1 MPHRRTL
8 FPDVEGDGHGIVDP
22 IVMTIDE
29 TAGGPVTEP
38 SGDHPLGHHG
48 YIGTSLTPRR
58 LGAAFAVF
66 FLMLAGLT
74 ARAGYLELHKGEEYR
89 SLAEGNRL
97 RIAAVP
103 AERGVIHDRNGVLLV
118 RNVPAFTLTVTP
130 ADLPRDAEERSDLVV
145 RIAESV
151 GITPVDVEKALRNY
165 PSNLASPVPIKEH
178 LEYEQAVRLDIA
190 SGHMPGVS
198 LKAGTKREILL
209 QPEGTSQP
217 IMSLSHVIGYQG
229 RINEAEYARLRDEGY
244 LPTDAIGKTGVESSY
259 ETELRGTY
267 GRKQIEVDAL
277 GREQKVLASDDPV
290 QGMDVTLAIDAKLQA
305 EAERSLK
312 ASAGLNGRGRAS
324 AVAMDPK
331 TGEILALVSLPGY
344 DANMFARGISSKEYK
359 ELLEDPNQPLYPRA
373 VSGLFPPGSTAK
385 LVVAAA
391 ALAEELVT
399 TGTTVRSTGGIRY
412 GAWFFPDW
420 KPGGHGVTN
429 VVKAIAESVNTFFY
443 AVGGGWEHIE
453 GLGIERI
460 ERYYRLF
467 GVGER
472 LGIDLPGEGKGF
484 VPSAAWKERVKD
496 EPWYIGD
503 TYHVSIG
510 QGDLLSTPLQVA
522 AWTAVFANGGD
533 LVTPHVVKQIRSD
546 RTIRRIEPEPVAR
559 QVVAPEVVEIVRR
572 GMRETALTGSARSL
586 STSAWPM
593 AGKTGTAQWR
603 EGEPTHAWFTGF
615 APYDDPQIVVTV
627 LIEAGGEGSRA
638 ATPVARDIMEAWL
651 RPRDESVPA
660 PANAPA
666 PAPAAAVGPVAAPV
680 DAATSTAL

>member
-1 MPHRRTL
+1 MPQRHTL
-8 FPDVEGDGHGIVDP
+8 FPDVEVEGHFVDP

-48 YIGTSLTPRR
+48 YIGTSLSSRK
-58 LGAAFAVF
+58 LAVSFGVF
-66 FLMLAGLT
+66 FLGLLALT
-74 ARAGYLELHKGEEYR
+74 ARAGYLDLRKGDEYR

-97 RIAAVP
+97 RIVATP

-118 RNVPAFTLTVTP
+118 RNVPDFTLTVTP
-130 ADLPRDAEERSDLVV
+130 ADLPKDEKERADLVV

-151 GITPVDVEKALRNY
+151 GVTPVDVEKALRNY
-165 PSNLASPVPIKEH
+165 PSNLASAVPIKEH

-198 LKAGTKREILL
+198 LKTGSKREILL
-209 QPEGTSQP
+209 QPEGIKTP

-229 RINEAEYARLRDEGY
+229 RVNESEYARLKDSGY
-244 LPTDAIGKTGVESSY
+244 LPTDAIGKTGVEASY
-259 ETELRGTY
+259 ETQLRGTY

-277 GREQKVLASDDPV
+277 GREQKILASDDPI

-324 AVAMDPK
+324 AVAMNPK
-331 TGEILALVSLPGY
+331 TGEILALVSLPSY
-344 DANMFARGISSKEYK
+344 DANLFARGISSKEYK
-359 ELLEDPNQPLYPRA
+359 DLLEDPNQPLYPRA

-385 LVVAAA
+385 LMVAAA
-391 ALAEELVT
+391 ALAEKVIT
-399 TGTTVRSTGGIRY
+399 TSTTVRSTGGIRY

-429 VVKAIAESVNTFFY
+429 VTKAIAESVNSFFY
-443 AVGGGWEHIE
+443 AIGGGYEQIE
-453 GLGIERI
+453 GLGIARLGA
-460 ERYYRLF
+460 YYRKF
-467 GVGER
+467 GIGEK

-484 VPSAAWKERVKD
+484 VPDEAWKARVKD

-510 QGDLLSTPLQVA
+510 QGDLLTTPLQVA

-533 LVTPHVVKQIRSD
+533 LVTPHVVKQVRSTK
-546 RTIRRIEPEPVAR
+546 TIERIEPPPVAR
-559 QVVAPEVVEIVRR
+559 QVVPKEVVDIVRR
-572 GMRETALTGSARSL
+572 GMRETVLSGSARSL
-586 STSAWPM
+586 QSSPWPM

-603 EGEPTHAWFTGF
+603 IGEPTHAWFTGF

-627 LIEAGGEGSRA
+627 LIEAGGEGSHS

-651 RPRDESVPA
+651 RPRDA
-660 PANAPA
+660 A
-666 PAPAAAVGPVAAPV
+666 APAAKPAVKPV

>member
-8 FPDVEGDGHGIVDP
+8 FPDVEGGGHGFVDQ
-22 IVMTIDE
+22 VMLTIDE

-48 YIGTSLTPRR
+48 YIGTSLTPRK
-58 LGAAFAVF
+58 LAAVFAVF
-66 FLMLAGLT
+66 FLMLCAL
-74 ARAGYLELHKGEEYR
+74 AVRAANLDLRNGKEYR
-89 SLAEGNRL
+89 SKAEGNRL
-97 RIAAVP
+97 RVVAVP
-103 AERGVIHDRNGVLLV
+103 SERGVIYDRNGTLLV
-118 RNVPAFTLTVTP
+118 RNVPDFTLTITP
-130 ADLPRDAEERSDLVV
+130 ADLPRDEKERADLVV

-151 GITPVDVEKALRNY
+151 GVTPVDVEKALRNY
-165 PSNLASPVPIKEH
+165 PSNLASAVPIKEH

-209 QPEGTSQP
+209 QPEGASTP
-217 IMSLSHVIGYQG
+217 IMSLSHIIGYQG
-229 RINEAEYARLRDEGY
+229 RVNEAEYARLREKGY
-244 LPTDAIGKTGVESSY
+244 QPTDAIGKTGVESSY
-259 ETELRGTY
+259 ETQLRGSY
-267 GRKQIEVDAL
+267 GRKQIEVDAF
-277 GREQKVLASDDPV
+277 GREQKILASDDPV

-312 ASAGLNGRGRAS
+312 ASAARNGRGRAS

-331 TGEILALVSLPGY
+331 TGEILALVSLPSY
-344 DANMFARGISSKEYK
+344 DANLFARGIGSKEYK
-359 ELLEDPNQPLYPRA
+359 DLLEDPNQPLYPRA

-391 ALAEELVT
+391 ALAEEIVT
-399 TGTTVRSTGGIRY
+399 LGTTVRSSGGIRY

-420 KPGGHGVTN
+420 KPGGHGTTN
-429 VVKAIAESVNTFFY
+429 VVKAIAQSVNTFFY

-453 GLGIERI
+453 GLGIARLET
-460 ERYYRLF
+460 YYRKF
-467 GVGER
+467 GVGEK

-484 VPSAAWKERVKD
+484 VPDEAWKERVKD

-503 TYHVSIG
+503 TYHIAIG

-533 LVTPHVVKQIRSD
+533 LIRPHVVKQVRST
-546 RTIRRIEPEPVAR
+546 RTVERIAPEPVAR
-559 QVVAPEVVEIVRR
+559 QVVSQEVVDIVRR
-572 GMRETALTGSARSL
+572 GMRETAISGSARSL
-586 STSAWPM
+586 SSSPWPM

-651 RPRDESVPA
+651 RPRETAVTTVKPA
-660 PANAPA
+660 PK
-666 PAPAAAVGPVAAPV
+666 PV

>member
-8 FPDVEGDGHGIVDP
+8 FPDVDGDGHGYVDQ
-22 IVMTIDE
+22 VVLTIDE

-48 YIGTSLTPRR
+48 YIGTSLSARK
-58 LGAAFAVF
+58 LAVSFGVF
-66 FLMLAGLT
+66 FLMLAGLA
-74 ARAGYLELHKGEEYR
+74 ARAGYLDLHKGVEYR

-97 RIAAVP
+97 RIVSVP
-103 AERGVIHDRNGVLLV
+103 AERGVIYDRNGTLLV
-118 RNVPAFTLTVTP
+118 RNVPDFTLTVTP
-130 ADLPRDAEERSDLVV
+130 ADIPRDGKERADLVV

-151 GITPVDVEKALRNY
+151 GVTPVDVEKALRNY
-165 PSNLASPVPIKEH
+165 PSNLASAVPIKEH

-209 QPEGTSQP
+209 QPEGADRP

-229 RINEAEYARLRDEGY
+229 RVNEAEYARLRETGY

-259 ETELRGTY
+259 ETQLRGTY
-267 GRKQIEVDAL
+267 GRKKVEVDVL
-277 GREQKVLASDDPV
+277 GREQKIIASDDPT
-290 QGMDVTLAIDAKLQA
+290 QGMDLTLSIDAKLQA

-344 DANMFARGISSKEYK
+344 DANVFARGISAKEYRT
-359 ELLEDPNQPLYPRA
+359 LLEDPNQPLYPRA

-385 LVVAAA
+385 LMVAAA
-391 ALAEELVT
+391 ALAEEVVSL
-399 TGTTVRSTGGIRY
+399 GTTVRSTGGIRY

-420 KPGGHGVTN
+420 KPGGHGTTN
-429 VVKAIAESVNTFFY
+429 VIKAIAESVNTFFY

-453 GLGIERI
+453 GLGVARLGE
-460 ERYYRLF
+460 YYRKF
-467 GVGER
+467 GVGAR

-484 VPSAAWKERVKD
+484 VPDEAWKERVKE

-522 AWTAVFANGGD
+522 AWTAVFANGGA
-533 LVTPHVVKQIRSD
+533 LVRPHVVKQVRSN
-546 RTIRRIEPEPVAR
+546 RTIERVEPEPVTR
-559 QVVAPEVVEIVRR
+559 QVVSQEVVDIVRR
-572 GMRETALTGSARSL
+572 GMRETVLSGSARSL
-586 STSAWPM
+586 QSSPWPM

-615 APYDDPQIVVTV
+615 APYDDPRIVVTV

-651 RPRDESVPA
+651 RPRNDAVPA
-660 PANAPA
+660 AE
-666 PAPAAAVGPVAAPV
+666 PV
-680 DAATSTAL
+680 DASTSTRL

>member
-1 MPHRRTL
+1 MRRTTL
-8 FPDVEGDGHGIVDP
+8 FPDIEGVHGSVDP
-22 IVMTIDE
+22 SILTIDE

-48 YIGTSLTPRR
+48 FIGTSLSPRR
-58 LGAAFAVF
+58 LAAVFAIF
-66 FLMLAGLT
+66 FLMLGGLT
-74 ARAGYLELHKGEEYR
+74 ARAAYLELHEGEKYR
-89 SLAEGNRL
+89 SKAEGNRL

-103 AERGVIHDRNGVLLV
+103 SERGVIHDRNGVLLV
-118 RNVPAFTLTVTP
+118 RNVPDFTLTVTP
-130 ADLPRDAEERSDLVV
+130 ADLPRDEKARSDLVV

-165 PSNLASPVPIKEH
+165 PANLASPVPIKEH

-198 LKAGTKREILL
+198 LKAGSKREILL
-209 QPEGTSQP
+209 QPEGAAAP

-229 RINEAEYARLRDEGY
+229 RINEAEYARLKESGY
-244 LPTDAIGKTGVESSY
+244 LPTDAIGKTGVEASY

-267 GRKQIEVDAL
+267 GRKQIEVDVL
-277 GREQKVLASDDPV
+277 GREQKILASDDPI

-312 ASAGLNGRGRAS
+312 ASAGRNGRGRAS

-331 TGEILALVSLPGY
+331 TGEILALVSLPSY
-344 DANMFARGISSKEYK
+344 DANLFARGISSKEYR
-359 ELLEDPNQPLYPRA
+359 ELLEDPNQPLFPRA

-385 LVVAAA
+385 LVIAAA
-391 ALAEELVT
+391 ALAEDLVNV
-399 TGTTVRSTGGIRY
+399 GTTVRSSGGIRY

-453 GLGIERI
+453 GLGIARI
-460 ERYYRLF
+460 EAYYRKF

-484 VPSAAWKERVKD
+484 VPNEAWKERVKD

-533 LVTPHVVKQIRSD
+533 LVQPHVVKQVRSD
-546 RTIRRIEPEPVAR
+546 KTIRRIEPEPVAR
-559 QVVAPEVVEIVRR
+559 QVVEPEVVEIVRR
-572 GMRETALTGSARSL
+572 GMRETAISGSARSL
-586 STSAWPM
+586 SSSPWPM

-603 EGEPTHAWFTGF
+603 DGEPTHAWFTGF

-627 LIEAGGEGSRA
+627 LVEAGGEGSRA

-651 RPRDESVPA
+651 RPRDPA
-660 PANAPA
+660 PASPNSA
-666 PAPAAAVGPVAAPV
+666 APAASAPI
-680 DAATSTAL
+680 DAASSTAL

>member
-1 MPHRRTL
+1 MPQRHTL
-8 FPDVEGDGHGIVDP
+8 FPDVEGEGHGFVDP
-22 IVMTIDE
+22 LVMTIDE
-29 TAGGPVTEP
+29 TAGGPMAEA
-38 SGDHPLGHHG
+38 SSDHPLGHHG
-48 YIGTSLTPRR
+48 YIGTSLSGRK
-58 LGAAFAVF
+58 LGVSFGVF
-66 FLMLAGLT
+66 FLMLGGLT
-74 ARAGYLELHKGEEYR
+74 ARAGFLDIHKGDEYR

-97 RIAAVP
+97 RIVAIP

-118 RNVPAFTLTVTP
+118 RNVPDFTLTVTP
-130 ADLPRDAEERSDLVV
+130 ADLPKDEKERADLVV

-151 GITPVDVEKALRNY
+151 GVTPVDVEKALRNY
-165 PSNLASPVPIKEH
+165 PSNLASAVPIKEH

-209 QPEGTSQP
+209 QPEGTDRP

-229 RINEAEYARLRDEGY
+229 RINEGEYARLKESGY
-244 LPTDAIGKTGVESSY
+244 LPTDAIGKSGVEASY
-259 ETELRGTY
+259 ETQLRGTY
-267 GRKQIEVDAL
+267 GRKQIEVDAF
-277 GREQKVLASDDPV
+277 GREQKILASDDPT

-324 AVAMDPK
+324 AIAMNPK

-359 ELLEDPNQPLYPRA
+359 DLLEDPNQPLFPRA

-391 ALAEELVT
+391 ALTEKVVSI
-399 TGTTVRSTGGIRY
+399 GTTVRSTGGIRY

-429 VVKAIAESVNTFFY
+429 VIKAIAESVNTFFY
-443 AVGGGWEHIE
+443 AVGGGYEQIG
-453 GLGIERI
+453 GLGIARLET
-460 ERYYRLF
+460 YYRKF
-467 GVGER
+467 GIGEK

-484 VPSAAWKERVKD
+484 VPNEAWKERVKD
-496 EPWYIGD
+496 EAWYIGD

-533 LVTPHVVKQIRSD
+533 LVTPHVVKQVRSD
-546 RTIRRIEPEPVAR
+546 KTIQRIEPEPAAR
-559 QVVAPEVVEIVRR
+559 QVVPKEVVDIVRR
-572 GMRETALTGSARSL
+572 GMRETVLSGSARSL
-586 STSAWPM
+586 QAMPWPA

-603 EGEPTHAWFTGF
+603 DGEPTHAWFTGF

-651 RPRDESVPA
+651 RPRDA
-660 PANAPA
+660 AAPA
-666 PAPAAAVGPVAAPV
+666 PKPAAKPV
-680 DAATSTAL
+680 DAASSTAL

>member
-1 MPHRRTL
+1 MLDPRTL
-8 FPDVEGDGHGIVDP
+8 FPDVEGDGHGFVDP
-22 IVMTIDE
+22 LVMTIDE

-48 YIGTSLTPRR
+48 YIGTSLSSGK
-58 LGAAFAVF
+58 LAVSFAVF
-66 FLMLAGLT
+66 FLMLSALA
-74 ARAGYLELHKGEEYR
+74 ARAAYLDLRMGEEYR
-89 SLAEGNRL
+89 AQAEGNRL

-103 AERGVIHDRNGVLLV
+103 SERGVIYDRNGVLLV
-118 RNVPAFTLTVTP
+118 RNVPDFTLTVTP
-130 ADLPRDAEERSDLVV
+130 ADLPRDAAERADLVV

-178 LEYEQAVRLDIA
+178 LEYEQAVALDIA

-209 QPEGTSQP
+209 QPEGVAAP

-229 RINEAEYARLRDEGY
+229 RINEAEYARLKESGY
-244 LPTDAIGKTGVESSY
+244 LPTDAIGKSGVESSY
-259 ETELRGTY
+259 ETQLRGTY
-267 GRKQIEVDAL
+267 GRKQIEVDAF
-277 GREQKVLASDDPV
+277 GREQKILASDEPV
-290 QGMDVTLAIDAKLQA
+290 QGMDLTLSIDAKLQA
-305 EAERSLK
+305 VAERSLK

-324 AVAMDPK
+324 AVAMNPK
-331 TGEILALVSLPGY
+331 TGEILALVSLPSF
-344 DANMFARGISSKEYK
+344 DANVFARGITSKEYK
-359 ELLEDPNQPLYPRA
+359 ALLEDPNQPLFPRA

-385 LVVAAA
+385 LMVAAA
-391 ALAEELVT
+391 ALAEKVVT

-420 KPGGHGVTN
+420 KPGGHGTTN
-429 VVKAIAESVNTFFY
+429 VIKAIAESVNTFFY
-443 AVGGGWEHIE
+443 AAGGGWEHIE
-453 GLGIERI
+453 GLGIA
-460 ERYYRLF
+460 RLGAYFKKF
-467 GVGER
+467 GIGER

-484 VPSAAWKERVKD
+484 VPDEAWKERVKD

-522 AWTAVFANGGD
+522 EWTSVFANGGD
-533 LVTPHVVKQIRSD
+533 LVRPHVVKQIRSD
-546 RTIRRIEPEPVAR
+546 RTIERVEPDPIAR
-559 QVVAPEVVEIVRR
+559 QIVPKDVVDIVRR
-572 GMRETALTGSARSL
+572 GMRETVLTGSARSL
-586 STSAWPM
+586 QTSPWPM

-603 EGEPTHAWFTGF
+603 DGEPTHAWFTGF
-615 APYDDPQIVVTV
+615 APYDDPEIVVSV

-651 RPRDESVPA
+651 RPRDEPVRPAA
-660 PANAPA
+660 PAVEAPA
-666 PAPAAAVGPVAAPV
+666 KPVSAPV
-680 DAATSTAL
+680 DATTSTPL

>member
-1 MPHRRTL
+1 MPRRHTL
-8 FPDVEGDGHGIVDP
+8 FPDVEGDGHGFIDP

-48 YIGTSLTPRR
+48 YIGTSLSHRK
-58 LGAAFAVF
+58 LAVSFGVF

-74 ARAGYLELHKGEEYR
+74 ARAGYLDLHRGEEYR
-89 SLAEGNRL
+89 SKAEGNRL
-97 RIAAVP
+97 RIVAVP
-103 AERGVIHDRNGVLLV
+103 SERGVIHDRNGVLLV
-118 RNVPAFTLTVTP
+118 RNVPDFTLTVTP
-130 ADLPRDAEERSDLVV
+130 ADLPRDEKERADLVV
-145 RIAESV
+145 RVAESV

-165 PSNLASPVPIKEH
+165 PSNLASAVPIKEH
-178 LEYEQAVRLDIA
+178 LDYEQAVRLDIE

-209 QPEGTSQP
+209 QPEGTDRP

-229 RINEAEYARLRDEGY
+229 RINEAEYAALKESGY
-244 LPTDAIGKTGVESSY
+244 LPTDAIGKSGVESSY
-259 ETELRGTY
+259 ETRLRGTY
-267 GRKQIEVDAL
+267 GRKQIEVDAF
-277 GREQKVLASDDPV
+277 GREQKILASDDPV

-344 DANMFARGISSKEYK
+344 DANMFARGITNKEYK
-359 ELLEDPNQPLYPRA
+359 DLLEDPNQPLFPRA

-391 ALAEELVT
+391 ALAEDIVT

-420 KPGGHGVTN
+420 KPGGHGTTGVI
-429 VVKAIAESVNTFFY
+429 KAIAESVNTFFY

-453 GLGIERI
+453 GLGIARL
-460 ERYYRLF
+460 ERYFRAF
-467 GVGER
+467 GIGER

-484 VPSAAWKERVKD
+484 VPDEAWKERVKD

-503 TYHVSIG
+503 TYHVAIG

-533 LVTPHVVKQIRSD
+533 LVTPHVVKQVRSE
-546 RTIRRIEPEPVAR
+546 RTIERIAPEPVAR
-559 QVVAPEVVEIVRR
+559 QVVSKDVVDIVRR
-572 GMRETALTGSARSL
+572 GMRETVLSGSARSL
-586 STSAWPM
+586 GASPWPM

-651 RPRDESVPA
+651 RPRDASVPA
-660 PANAPA
+660 AKPA
-666 PAPAAAVGPVAAPV
+666 PKPV
-680 DAATSTAL
+680 DAASSTGL